1 MMKPAALNSAMIRLT
16 DECLVPQQPQKDMGK
31 SGCDEI
37 AIREPLYVFA
47 VSNLLNS
54 RIDRRSKRICLL
66 I

>member
-1 MMKPAALNSAMIRLT
+1 MKPAALNSAMIRLT
-16 DECLVPQQPQKDMGK
+16 DECLVPLQIHKDMEK
-31 SGCDEI
+31 VGCDEI

-54 RIDRRSKRICLL
+54 HIDRRSKRICLL